1 MCTRQARQVGNGGV
15 LVHIGVRSLCA
26 GIAALAIGFALE
38 SVGRRVVGAAS
49 AGLRAESALFSV
61 FETIRPKSLDH
72 RASLVRVASLETEF
86 AFEPAVEES
95 EPPASTSRHASFG
108 ERFLFDQKLASFD
121 ERFAG
126 ADIYVAETEGG
137 ESHVLNYASLPSTDP
152 GVGAID
158 NHNTGH

>member
-1 MCTRQARQVGNGGV
+1 M
-15 LVHIGVRSLCA
+15 VHIGVRWICA

-95 EPPASTSRHASFG
+95 EPPASTSRHARS
-108 ERFLFDQKLASFD
+108 ASVSSST
-121 ERFAG
+121 R
-126 ADIYVAETEGG
+126 
-137 ESHVLNYASLPSTDP
+137 NSLHSTSALQARPSLSQRRRTAR
-152 GVGAID
+152 V
-158 NHNTGH
+158 TY